1 MIAMPKLLRVV
12 LADDERPARRFLI
25 NLLETF
31 PDVEVVGEA
40 ANGADAIDLIESL
53 QPDLALL
60 DLNMPEAGGL
70 DVARLVKAGAM
81 PSIAFV
87 TAYDEF
93 AVQAFELNAIDYLLK
108 PVDRERLATTL
119 ERARVRTAANRTE
132 RTQGLAAAAAALD
145 TATRRT
151 YLERIPVRHHD
162 DTVILPVRQIASV
175 VADGDLLHLTTAA
188 NERFTISHRLHALE
202 SRLDPRRFV
211 RLSRGTLVA
220 VDQIQKVSPM
230 PGGTYQV
237 QLSNGQTLAVSRIQ
251 SRVLRD
257 TLLRI

>member
-1 MIAMPKLLRVV
+1 MPKLLRVV

-25 NLLETF
+25 NLLKTF

-40 ANGADAIDLIESL
+40 ANGTDAIDLIET
-53 QPDLALL
+53 QKPDLALL

-70 DVARLVKAGAM
+70 DVARLVKAGAT

-108 PVDRERLATTL
+108 PVDRQRLATTL
-119 ERARVRTAANRTE
+119 ERARTRAAITASE
-132 RTQGLAAAAAALD
+132 RAKELTAVSAALD
-145 TATRRT
+145 TAARRS
-151 YLERIPVRHHD
+151 YLERIPVRRREE
-162 DTVILPVRQIASV
+162 TVILPVRQIVSV
-175 VADGDLLHLTTAA
+175 VAEGELLHLTTAT

-202 SRLDPRRFV
+202 ARLDPRRFV
-211 RLSRGTLVA
+211 RLSRGTLAA

-237 QLSNGQTLAVSRIQ
+237 QMSNGQTLSVSRIQ
-251 SRVLRD
+251 SRVVRD